1 MPLSAAAFAGV
12 LAVILPV
19 ALNPTLRHYDA
30 PLFSWVRTGWEGAG
44 LLTVFLLGLAGLGVA
59 LISRTRPLVLGIA
72 TMALF
77 PVMSVAEV
85 VVDPTSHN
93 LLPLEWLMYLAA
105 TAPGIAG
112 AYLGQGFRRLLG
124 SEEPR

>member
-1 MPLSAAAFAGV
+1 MQRFIKAWAPLSAAAFAGLV
-12 LAVILPV
+12 AVMLPV

-30 PLFSWVRTGWEGAG
+30 PLFPWVRTGWEGAG

-59 LISRTRPLVLGIA
+59 VMSKTRPLALGIA

-77 PVMSVAEV
+77 PVMSIDEII
-85 VVDPTSHN
+85 VDPTSHN

-112 AYLGQGFRRLLG
+112 A
-124 SEEPR
+124 